1 MSFIGVRL
9 IGCLLRPYLGVL
21 VYGSIAISRAFL
33 MAVATSRWCW
43 VQLPVTRLA
52 LILPRSEMNFRS
64 SGVSL

>member
-1 MSFIGVRL
+1 
-9 IGCLLRPYLGVL
+9 VL

-64 SGVSL
+64 RPVSL